1 MATYT
6 PNYNLCKPEGTDD
19 FDAFLSEF
27 GNNMDNIDANLGG
40 GGGSGGHTIIDPLGQ
55 DMPQRTGLQFI
66 GANVTDDSVNDKT
79 VVTITGG
86 GGGSVNYSLTEQ
98 VIGTWINSKPLYQK
112 TINFGAMPALGS
124 SKTVNHGISDI
135 DEVVSA
141 MFTVKRSGSIQYRTL
156 PNVARSSTQA
166 QTLWYMNTTE
176 IGVISGS
183 SADVTSDFSGYV
195 TIQYTKTTD

>member
-1 MATYT
+1 MSTRT
-6 PNYNLCKPEGTDD
+6 PNLNLYKPDSTDPFED
-19 FDAFLSEF
+19 FRSEF
-27 GNNMDNIDANLGG
+27 NDNMDILDGSGG
-40 GGGSGGHTIIDPLGQ
+40 GG
-55 DMPQRTGLQFI
+55 
-66 GANVTDDSVNDKT
+66 DSVSWNQIQTSGTKIAEI
-79 VVTITGG
+79 TINGTSQEVFAPSGG
-86 GGGSVNYSLTEQ
+86 GGGSVNYSLNEQ

-112 TINFGAMPALGS
+112 TINFGAMPALNG
-124 SKTVNHGISDI
+124 SKTVNHGINDI
-135 DEVVSA
+135 EDVVSA

-156 PNVARSSTQA
+156 PNVARSSTLA